1 MYKAKV
7 NNVSQFDVDLL
18 SDLNQLD
25 ILHLNSG
32 NFHVIKGNKS
42 FQVAV
47 LKAEPETK
55 TLILKVNGSQY
66 TVTLQDKMDLLFE
79 KLGIIKGKGLKI
91 NDLKA
96 PMPGLVLDVKV
107 GIGQQIQKGDP
118 LLVLEAMKMENVLKA
133 QGDGIIKS
141 IEVKQGDAVEKG
153 SVLIKFQ

>member
-7 NNVSQFDVDLL
+7 NNLNQFDVDLL

-25 ILHLNSG
+25 ILPLNNG
-32 NFHVIKGNKS
+32 NFHVIKNNKS

-47 LKAEPETK
+47 LKAEPGTK
-55 TLILKVNGSQY
+55 TLILSVNGNQY
-66 TVTLQDKMDLLFE
+66 TVSLQDKMDLLFE
-79 KLGIIKGKGLKI
+79 KMGLVTGKGIKI

-96 PMPGLVLDVKV
+96 PMPGLVLDVKASV
-107 GIGQQIQKGDP
+107 GQQIHKGDP

-133 QGDGIIKS
+133 QGDAIIKS
-141 IEVKQGDAVEKG
+141 IEVKKGDAVEKG

>member
-7 NNVSQFDVDLL
+7 NNLNQFDVDLL

-25 ILHLNSG
+25 ILPLNNG
-32 NFHVIKGNKS
+32 NFHVIKNNKS

-55 TLILKVNGSQY
+55 TLILSVNGNQY
-66 TVTLQDKMDLLFE
+66 TVSLQDKMDLLFE
-79 KLGIIKGKGLKI
+79 KMGLVTGKGIKI

-96 PMPGLVLDVKV
+96 PMPGLVLDVKASV
-107 GIGQQIQKGDP
+107 GQQIHKGDP

-133 QGDGIIKS
+133 QGDAIIKS
-141 IEVKQGDAVEKG
+141 IEVKKGDAVEKG